1 MKSVSSE
8 DLKKENVEFDKKKSH
23 LKFLTDITNDII
35 ERGIYT
41 DKRLRAAINYQ
52 VNIKNFTG

>member
-52 VNIKNFTG
+52 VNIKLFR